1 MKKLVHVL
9 VMVAVMTSAVPMAV
23 ATVVV
28 TCTDMGNGIAA
39 ISYDWSGETIAVR
52 GFSLDITVNNG
63 ATIESIFDYKVGE
76 STAADPGYG
85 IFIGSILIDGQG
97 QVIDY
102 GNPVANATDP
112 DSPGQLGSS
121 SIVTELGSLYDPDA
135 VPSAA
140 PLVSG
145 TLFKIA
151 IDWNNASMVDVDIAL
166 NTLRGGIIMEDPDY
180 EPTVNLV
187 GVTLVPEPTSLLLIA
202 LGTIILRKK
211 L

>member
-1 MKKLVHVL
+1 M
-9 VMVAVMTSAVPMAV
+9 P
-23 ATVVV
+23 
-28 TCTDMGNGIAA
+28 
-39 ISYDWSGETIAVR
+39 VR
-52 GFSLDITVNNG
+52 AFALDITVNNG
-63 ATIESIFDYKVGE
+63 ATIESIFDFKVGE

-85 IFIGSILIDGQG
+85 IFVGSILIDGQG

-102 GNPVANATDP
+102 GNPVADAGDP

-121 SIVTELGSLYDPDA
+121 SIVTELGSLFDHDA

-140 PLVSG
+140 PLASG

-166 NTLRGGIIMEDPDY
+166 NTNRGGIIMEDTEYD
-180 EPTVNLV
+180 PTVNLV
-187 GVTLVPEPTSLLLIA
+187 GVTLVPEPSTLLLLG

-211 L
+211 LDR